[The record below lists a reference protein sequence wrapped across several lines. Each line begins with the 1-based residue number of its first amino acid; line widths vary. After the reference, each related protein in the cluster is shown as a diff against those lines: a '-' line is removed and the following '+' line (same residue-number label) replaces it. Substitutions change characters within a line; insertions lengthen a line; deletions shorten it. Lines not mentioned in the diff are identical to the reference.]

1 MNLRASPTDR
11 VNLFYLCWYLRWF
24 LRCRRAG
31 LSGVSDSVV
40 NLENSPN
47 QQLTGE
53 LTGENISP
61 VKAGEL

>member
-1 MNLRASPTDR
+1 MKCIHSPGKKSEI
-11 VNLFYLCWYLRWF
+11 F
-24 LRCRRAG
+24 LSTSPIATT
-31 LSGVSDSVV
+31 SVV

-53 LTGENISP
+53 LTGENSLP